1 MDALDFFDSA
11 ALDLA
16 LTFGIAIA
24 VGLLLGLERERRPE
38 AKAGLRT
45 FALASLLGAVAA
57 LLSERAGAGWVLAA
71 GLLVVGLMTSAAY
84 LRDRDPQAD
93 PGTTTVVAICIAYA
107 LGAMV
112 WYGYTTEAVML
123 AIVTTVLLY
132 FKTELEDVSRA
143 LTRTDLVSIL
153 QFAVLS
159 FIVLPILPNR
169 DFGPYDAL
177 NLYHIWLMVVLISG
191 VSLAGYIALRFTG
204 QTHGALLL
212 GFFGGLVSSTA
223 TTVVYARHGGA
234 HADLARLAVV
244 VILLANAVVLV
255 RIAIVT
261 AAVSAGLLPALL
273 PVLAAGALAA
283 LGAAAFG
290 WRRLRSAKPPP
301 LPEISNPTEIR
312 TAVTFGALYAVVLLL
327 AAWLSDFAGSKG
339 LYAIALVSGLTD
351 VDAITLS
358 SLRLREIGRVA
369 DREAVVAIGLAV
381 LANLG
386 FKAGVAFFA
395 GGRRLGR
402 QCLGGF
408 GVTML
413 AVALALLATGRGGA
427 GGL

>member
-1 MDALDFFDSA
+1 MEGLDFFATD

-24 VGLLLGLERERRPE
+24 IGLLLGLERERRPE

-45 FALASLLGAVAA
+45 FALASLLGAVCA
-57 LLSERAGAGWVLAA
+57 LLSERSGAGWILAA

-84 LRDRDPQAD
+84 LRDRGQEAD
-93 PGTTTVVAICIAYA
+93 PGTTTVVAISIAYA

-112 WYGYTTEAVML
+112 WYGHTTEAVML
-123 AIVTTVLLY
+123 AIVTTILLY
-132 FKTELEDVSRA
+132 FKTELEGVSRA

-177 NLYHIWLMVVLISG
+177 NPYHIWLMVVLISG
-191 VSLAGYIALRFTG
+191 VSLAGYIALRFVG

-234 HADLARLAVV
+234 HPDLGRLAVV

-255 RIAIVT
+255 RIGIVT
-261 AAVSAGLLPALL
+261 AAVSAGLLPALM
-273 PVLAAGALAA
+273 PILAAGAVAA

-290 WRRLRSAKPPP
+290 WQRLRGAKPPP
-301 LPEISNPTEIR
+301 LPEIGNPTELR
-312 TAVTFGALYAVVLLL
+312 TAITFGALYAAVLLL
-327 AAWLSDFAGSKG
+327 AAWLSEHAGSRG
-339 LYAIALVSGLTD
+339 LYAVALASGLTD

-369 DREAVVAIGLAV
+369 DRDAVVAVGLAII
-381 LANLG
+381 ANMA
-386 FKAGVAFFA
+386 FKAGMTFFA
-395 GGRRLGR
+395 GGRRLGL
-402 QCLGGF
+402 QCLPGF
-408 GVTML
+408 GAAML
-413 AVALALLATGRGGA
+413 AVAAALYATG
-427 GGL
+427 